1 MTKEKHMEQT
11 YTIQENFVV
20 DQASGEVLGEVVDQ
34 AGAISSQE
42 ALEAVLERIG
52 NVESQL
58 VALQARHSAIIEN
71 CKKLEKR
78 KENYLAYL
86 KGVYS
91 NPIEEYA
98 KARLEGGKSKTLTTP
113 YGQVSFRTV
122 KGGLKVSD
130 KGLALATAHK
140 LGMVQAIKVTE
151 EFQISRLTDDQKDA
165 LATTLPEGFEMV
177 ADKETMSIKVVS

>member
-1 MTKEKHMEQT
+1 MEQT
-11 YTIQENFVV
+11 YTIQDNFVV

-58 VALQARHSAIIEN
+58 VALQARHSAILEN

-86 KGVYS
+86 KSVYS
-91 NPIEEYA
+91 SPIEEYA
-98 KARLEGGKSKTLTTP
+98 KARLEGGKSRTLTTP
-113 YGQVSFRTV
+113 YGSVSFRVV
-122 KGGLKVSD
+122 KGGLKVVD
-130 KGLALATAHK
+130 KTLALETAIG
-140 LGMVQAIKVTE
+140 LGMVNAIKTTQ
-151 EFQISRLTDDQKDA
+151 EFQISKLTDEQLD
-165 LATTLPEGFEMV
+165 TLYYSLPQGFDFV
-177 ADKETMSIKVVS
+177 SDRETMSIKVVG

>member
-1 MTKEKHMEQT
+1 MDNT
-11 YTIQENFVV
+11 YQIVDNFVV
-20 DQASGEVLGEVVDQ
+20 DQDGVVLGEVVTE
-34 AGAISSQE
+34 GAIASQE
-42 ALEAVLERIG
+42 ALEVVLERMAD
-52 NVESQL
+52 VESQL

-86 KGVYS
+86 KSAYS
-91 NPIEEYA
+91 SPIEAYV
-98 KARLEGGKSKTLTTP
+98 KSRLEGQKTRTLTTP

-140 LGMVQAIKVTE
+140 LGMVEAIKVTE
-151 EFQISRLTDDQKDA
+151 EFQISKLTDEQRDA
-165 LATTLPEGFEMV
+165 IATTLPEGFEMV
-177 ADKETMSIKVVS
+177 ADRESMSIKVVG